1 MTNWRSTNWTS
12 KTIFVPSAVSAVV
25 RHQNASPHALE
36 DFPVDLDLHV
46 LLEAVGVDAAEQVE
60 ARVAF
65 ANVEPVVASNVS
77 ALLGFGELT
86 VQRRESCLQTIL
98 SRRITNVQNLKI
110 SSTP

>member
-1 MTNWRSTNWTS
+1 MV
-12 KTIFVPSAVSAVV
+12 FVPSAVSAVV

-65 ANVEPVVASNVS
+65 ANVEPVVASNVTT
-77 ALLGFGELT
+77 LLGFGELT

-98 SRRITNVQNLKI
+98 SRRITNVQNLKKYLQRL
-110 SSTP
+110 SPESCGLFG